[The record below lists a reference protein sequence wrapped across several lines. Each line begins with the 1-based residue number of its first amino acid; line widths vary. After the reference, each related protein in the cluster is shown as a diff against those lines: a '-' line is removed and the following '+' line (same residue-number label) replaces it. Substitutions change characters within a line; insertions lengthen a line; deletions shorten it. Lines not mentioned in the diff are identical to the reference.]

1 MKIHLGQLLLVLSA
15 LLTTSLQAAELRISG
30 ASTIFPVLQQ
40 LADQYEQRS
49 GHSLVLS
56 AGGSSRGIKDVRA
69 GHSQIG
75 MVSRALR
82 EDESA
87 DLLYTTIG
95 LDTLAFIV
103 NENNPL
109 TDISQAELIALYT
122 DRADWQQLTP
132 GYDWPVRLVSKEVG
146 RSTLDL
152 FEGYTG
158 LSSPDRQ
165 NASPPLISHR
175 ASIIGANLESL
186 TLVAGQ
192 HGGVGYVSLGTA
204 QSAIKAG
211 LPARILTLNGI
222 RPGRESISS
231 GRYPIRRE
239 LNLVYRERSEP
250 VEALLQL
257 LASAAGQQVIE
268 NSGFIATG
276 EP

>member
-1 MKIHLGQLLLVLSA
+1 MKTRLGQLLLVLSA

-40 LADQYEQRS
+40 LEDRYEQRS
-49 GHSLVLS
+49 SHNLVLS

-69 GHSQIG
+69 GRSQIG

-82 EDESA
+82 EEEKA

-109 TDISQAELIALYT
+109 RNITREELIALYT
-122 DRADWQQLTP
+122 DGTDWQQLTS

-152 FEGYTG
+152 FEDYTG
-158 LSSPDRQ
+158 LSSPDRER
-165 NASPPLISHR
+165 ADAPLISRR

-186 TLVAGQ
+186 ALVAGQ
-192 HGGVGYVSLGTA
+192 HGGVGYVSLGA
-204 QSAIKAG
+204 AESAIKAG
-211 LPARILTLNGI
+211 LPARILTLNGV

-231 GRYPIRRE
+231 ARYPIRRE

-250 VEALLQL
+250 VESLLQL
-257 LASAAGQQVIE
+257 LASAAGQQIIE
-268 NSGFIATG
+268 NAGFIATG